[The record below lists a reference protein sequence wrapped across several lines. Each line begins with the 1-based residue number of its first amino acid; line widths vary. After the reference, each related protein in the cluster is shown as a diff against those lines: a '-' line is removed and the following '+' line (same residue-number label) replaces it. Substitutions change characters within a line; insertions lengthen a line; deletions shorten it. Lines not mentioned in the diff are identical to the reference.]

1 MSITLSPKAEAIVRQ
16 FVARGHYHDPETV
29 VEAALNALTERDQ
42 LARLQTLIAVGDEQ
56 LARGQVVQW
65 TPDTL
70 DRLKQE
76 ADERVRIGRPFKD
89 DVIP

>member
-16 FVARGHYHDPETV
+16 FVARGHYHDPESV
-29 VEAALNALTERDQ
+29 VMTALQALAERDQ
-42 LARLQTLIAVGDEQ
+42 LAQLQAAIAVGDEQ
-56 LARGQVVQW
+56 LARGQVIQW
-65 TPDTL
+65 TSDTL

-76 ADERVRIGRPFKD
+76 AEELVRMGRPFKD